1 MFKKQNVASILVL
14 AVILFVMIW
23 VNSKS
28 STTIEKF
35 GKVCGRSNKFCFDS
49 DTSDTTCAN
58 IMQKCNDYNRIS
70 SPRWIKNNH
79 RLRVARQKCVDKMA
93 QQCNEV
99 NNQAGYAI
107 NDTTCNSE
115 QSRLLHCQLVNN
127 NERYPNGT
135 ERIQKI
141 QECLNAMNTNCPNA
155 PETPEQTSERLKKML
170 QNEPIATG
178 TGTFVDNYSIMRNRK
193 CFRRKCAIDDAKELC
208 GQDAK
213 CVLEKRND
221 FLPTCII
228 KENNLAD
235 NDPQIYYDSNTFTDI
250 GKQNQCPEEY
260 TANGWGLEKPW

>member
-14 AVILFVMIW
+14 AMILVAMIW

-49 DTSDTTCAN
+49 DTSDATCMN
-58 IMQKCNDYNRIS
+58 IAQSCKSHNNRF
-70 SPRWIKNNH
+70 SPRWIRNNH
-79 RLRVARQKCVDKMA
+79 RLRVARQKCEDKMV
-93 QQCNEV
+93 QRCNEV
-99 NNQAGYAI
+99 NNQARYAI

-127 NERYPNGT
+127 NVRYPNGN

-193 CFRRKCAIDDAKELC
+193 CLRRKCAIEKAKELC
-208 GQDAK
+208 NQNEA

-221 FLPTCII
+221 YIPTCINYV
-228 KENNLAD
+228 NNLAD
-235 NDPQIYYDSNTFTDI
+235 NDSLIHYDSNTFTDV
-250 GKQNQCPEEY
+250 GKNNQCPEEY